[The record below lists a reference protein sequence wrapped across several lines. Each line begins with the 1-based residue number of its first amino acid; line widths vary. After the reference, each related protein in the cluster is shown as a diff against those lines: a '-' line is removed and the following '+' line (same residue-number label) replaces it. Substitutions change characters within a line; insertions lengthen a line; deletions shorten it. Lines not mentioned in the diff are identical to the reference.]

1 MTSVRHKNTDGNNAS
16 SSSSSSSTSSAS
28 ASASD
33 LNPRTNVTSV
43 RHKNTDGN
51 NASSSSTS
59 SASASDCRNPGT
71 NVKLPKYV
79 DMTQPIDW
87 GSENS
92 VSSEERDEIPEE
104 RPEERHEIPEERP
117 EERHEI
123 PEEIPEERHEKSRH
137 SKKRSVDAMNKDTG
151 RFSDEDDNSDST
163 NDEDSDS
170 GGEVDNT
177 KKDSVEFKKLKEISE
192 ATLQIGAMHEDPT
205 VLEAEDAT
213 RRALIARYG
222 QMISI
227 SESQK
232 SHTSSSKLSQDSSGL
247 NSLKTKVKK
256 SKGRLAYLYIV
267 IPDERLC
274 GGRFIKLGQTHS
286 PPRLPGRYLT
296 DYGQADIRVQIIP
309 KKRHEN
315 DDIYSERVTRLEHE
329 LFKRVSI
336 HVLHLKNLVSSFLH
350 VVYRQKNLR
359 RKGIVQNQL
368 RPFTANA

>member
-16 SSSSSSSTSSAS
+16 SSSSS
-28 ASASD
+28 
-33 LNPRTNVTSV
+33 
-43 RHKNTDGN
+43 
-51 NASSSSTS
+51 SSSSTS

-368 RPFTANA
+368 RAFTANA